1 MMFAEMQRFRKFFY
15 TRLYL
20 KEILKV
26 VFGKI
31 IIIII
36 TTTII
41 QVHNSKI
48 PNALKN
54 NAVFFRKFNGK
65 TLPHLT

>member
-36 TTTII
+36 T
-41 QVHNSKI
+41 K
-48 PNALKN
+48 
-54 NAVFFRKFNGK
+54 
-65 TLPHLT
+65 